1 MQVEFLS
8 KFSKDL
14 DLISLKSVKTNLA
27 KLIRKIETE
36 ESLASIPNLKKLTGH
51 RSAYRVRLG
60 NYRVGF
66 FTRTTRSFSLESFT
80 GKIFTKCFHRLHIQL
95 HSLPANRPLRCEK
108 REARLPDLTLPLS
121 LSFSLCNW
129 PLISRYAS
137 HSI

>member
-66 FTRTTRSFSLESFT
+66 FYENHTV
-80 GKIFTKCFHRLHIQL
+80 IFARIIHRKDIYKVF
-95 HSLPANRPLRCEK
+95 P
-108 REARLPDLTLPLS
+108 
-121 LSFSLCNW
+121 
-129 PLISRYAS
+129 
-137 HSI
+137 